1 VQLRQISVTRLKHLQ
16 ILLKECHLILPVAQF
31 KEEAL
36 AEVLNIRRLAF
47 RPDKLIEML
56 QTVLAYSLNVRLDQF
71 S

>member
-1 VQLRQISVTRLKHLQ
+1 MQLRQISVARLKHLQ
-16 ILLKECHLILPVAQF
+16 ILLKECHLILPVAHF

-36 AEVLNIRRLAF
+36 AKVVNIRRLALG
-47 RPDKLIEML
+47 PDKLIKML